1 MKQAATLALVSLA
14 GFALGT
20 GALEGLHAQ
29 AGKAPAYAVAEIEVT
44 DPPAYQ
50 AYLGKAIESLKP
62 YNAHIITRAKP
73 VAKEGPA
80 PQGNV
85 VITRFDSL
93 ADAEK
98 WYSTP
103 PYKDLIAERQKAAKG
118 RFYIIEGVPQ

>member
-1 MKQAATLALVSLA
+1 MKQVAKLAVTGLA
-14 GFALGT
+14 GFALGA
-20 GALEGLHAQ
+20 GAVQGLHAQ
-29 AGKAPAYAVAEIEVT
+29 AGKAPGYAIAEIEVT

-62 YNAHIITRAKP
+62 YNAHIIVRAKP
-73 VAKEGPA
+73 DAKEGAP

-118 RFYIIEGVPQ
+118 RFYIVEGVPQ